1 MYDVTKDNAVLF
13 CGTHDECFIYIL
25 RTQGQS
31 VSYATTYGGFAIVE
45 AK

>member
-1 MYDVTKDNAVLF
+1 MYNVKRNGVVVWH
-13 CGTHDECFIYIL
+13 GTHDECFIYIL
-25 RTQGQS
+25 KAQGQS